1 MLLFFLFNTSLQSI
15 FNSLFLLLLL
25 NHSASP
31 KTNPGPWCESLC
43 HGITVTLEAKLKQKP
58 LVDVVCE
65 ICEIKKTLFVLFCSM
80 HRDRVSHIQKKW
92 ENKEK
97 KPGVPFSLSTV
108 GPLGVARSSFTAT
121 INLCPGLKIWT
132 VTAIWQQK
140 GYRHDDN
147 SVIADWGKA
156 LNVVHLSAQWCWY
169 SYRLY
174 MSCIRVA
181 RFPKEIVSRCSEA
194 VSMWGW

>member
-1 MLLFFLFNTSLQSI
+1 MM
-15 FNSLFLLLLL
+15 
-25 NHSASP
+25 
-31 KTNPGPWCESLC
+31 W
-43 HGITVTLEAKLKQKP
+43 ITVSWDYCHTGGKIETETTCWCGLWNLWN
-58 LVDVVCE
+58 
-65 ICEIKKTLFVLFCSM
+65 KKTLFVLFCSM
-80 HRDRVSHIQKKW
+80 HRDRVSRIQKKW
-92 ENKEK
+92 ENKGK

-108 GPLGVARSSFTAT
+108 GSLGVARSSFTAT
-121 INLCPGLKIWT
+121 INLCPGLKIRT

-147 SVIADWGKA
+147 SVNADWRKA

-181 RFPKEIVSRCSEA
+181 RFPKEIVSRCS
-194 VSMWGW
+194 MWGW

>member
-1 MLLFFLFNTSLQSI
+1 MLLFYLFNTSLQSI
-15 FNSLFLLLLL
+15 FNSLCFVVVAKPPCFPQ
-25 NHSASP
+25 NKP
-31 KTNPGPWCESLC
+31 RPMMW
-43 HGITVTLEAKLKQKP
+43 ITVSWDYCHTGGKIETETTCWCGLWNLWNKKNT
-58 LVDVVCE
+58 VC
-65 ICEIKKTLFVLFCSM
+65 FVLF
-80 HRDRVSHIQKKW
+80 HAW

-108 GPLGVARSSFTAT
+108 GSLGVARSSFTAT
-121 INLCPGLKIWT
+121 INLCPGLKIRT

-147 SVIADWGKA
+147 SVNADWGKA